1 MADALGCHHEHQL
14 YQFIF
19 RSARFDFTGH
29 ELFDRE
35 SQNRFGMLSDVADD
49 VRSDI
54 IPTS

>member
-19 RSARFDFTGH
+19 RSARFEFTGH